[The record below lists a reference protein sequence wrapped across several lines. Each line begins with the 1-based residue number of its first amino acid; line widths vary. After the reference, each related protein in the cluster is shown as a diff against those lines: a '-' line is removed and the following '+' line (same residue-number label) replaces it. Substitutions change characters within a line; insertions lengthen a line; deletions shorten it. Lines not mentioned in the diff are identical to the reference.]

1 MPSDSVPT
9 SKATLQPAVPRPG
22 AERGCHACAV
32 RSLSICGAMPVS
44 GLQRLESIRRDV
56 NIEPRQMLFFE
67 GDAAA
72 DLFNVTSGAV
82 KIYKL
87 LADGRRQITGFILP
101 GDFLGLALHNQYT
114 YSAEAVV
121 STTLC
126 RFPRRALEK
135 LLDEFPALE
144 KRLLQTASNELAT
157 AQDQMLLLG
166 RKTASERIATFLL
179 SLGEREERRGARH
192 DVIELPM
199 SRNDIGDYLG
209 LTVETV
215 SRTFTRFRKAGLLA
229 LDSAQRVNILDR
241 DELRSLAGIGDDET
255 LAAVAA
261 EF

>member
-1 MPSDSVPT
+1 MPLD
-9 SKATLQPAVPRPG
+9 KAPLQPAVPRPG
-22 AERGCHACAV
+22 AERGCQFCAV

-72 DLFNVTSGAV
+72 DLFNVTRGAV

-166 RKTASERIATFLL
+166 RKTASERVATFLL

-192 DVIELPM
+192 DMIELPM
-199 SRNDIGDYLG
+199 PRDDIGDYLG

-215 SRTFTRFRKAGLLA
+215 SRTFTRLRKSGLLA
-229 LDSAQRVNILDR
+229 LDGAHRINILDR
-241 DELRSLAGIGDDET
+241 DGLRTLAGFEDDEP